1 MIKRKDLKLNE
12 DIVYTKTIE
21 KGNRQELITITV
33 TRTKVNLSEI
43 EEDFTNIGIS
53 SSPKIAI
60 TKKKIKKEKKA
71 DDDGDQSD

>member
-1 MIKRKDLKLNE
+1 
-12 DIVYTKTIE
+12 
-21 KGNRQELITITV
+21 V